1 MTSLK
6 ILHGFPQSKIC
17 LYSMKSLH
25 VFCICPVKSF
35 SILTSAQQLH
45 FLVTDDDMKLEAL
58 GKRTYHWNWLIYSAV
73 QKRCRKKNVL
83 HPLHAYKPPVSR
95 SPFFTIRTGW
105 FPLNDWWIEMGAAL
119 NYAQW
124 GSTFLFSLK
133 IAAYCSILCYGR
145 CVPMGWFV
153 EQRMG
158 ESKPACSSKQVLHA
172 FEDARW
178 LQAKVGLE
186 EEMCILSGT
195 QARIHT
201 HSKVKTKTFDPCGPQ
216 SAAWQ
221 HVHASKEVLERE
233 QIAFTRKVKVM
244 RALLS
249 KDIWSIIHCL
259 CLQLVQWE

>member
-1 MTSLK
+1 MTCLK
-6 ILHGFPQSKIC
+6 NLHGFPQSKIC

-35 SILTSAQQLH
+35 SIPTSAQQLH
-45 FLVTDDDMKLEAL
+45 FLVTDDDMKLGAL
-58 GKRTYHWNWLIYSAV
+58 AKRTYRQNWLIYSAV
-73 QKRCRKKNVL
+73 QKRCRKKKSPL
-83 HPLHAYKPPVSR
+83 HPSKPPVSR
-95 SPFFTIRTGW
+95 SPFFTIWTGW

-124 GSTFLFSLK
+124 GSMFLFSLK
-133 IAAYCSILCYGR
+133 IAACCSILCYGR

-158 ESKPACSSKQVLHA
+158 ESKPARSSKQVLHA

-186 EEMCILSGT
+186 EKMRILSDT

-201 HSKVKTKTFDPCGPQ
+201 HNKVITKNLWP
-216 SAAWQ
+216 
-221 HVHASKEVLERE
+221 
-233 QIAFTRKVKVM
+233 M
-244 RALLS
+244 
-249 KDIWSIIHCL
+249 WSPVCCL
-259 CLQLVQWE
+259 ATCACK